1 MEALQ
6 LEKRVNK
13 FAIIIITIIDA
24 FMMFGYVSDFRKG
37 NISMGYM
44 LMVEILVLTTMV
56 ISYVARVKWP
66 TNFKHISLVG
76 YMLVYAL
83 CVFGSHN
90 DAVFTILFPIA
101 VIYILYFNYVLK
113 NHIHSNPVCKAHT
126 HLTTLWNADNRYF
139 S

>member
-1 MEALQ
+1 MEALE

-56 ISYVARVKWP
+56 VSYVARAKWP
-66 TNFKHISLVG
+66 AEFKHISLVG
-76 YMLVYAL
+76 YMLVYAS

-101 VIYILYFNYVLK
+101 IIYILFPVVMFIHDAVSVVKNLSSYERFLNYCENNVK
-113 NHIHSNPVCKAHT
+113 
-126 HLTTLWNADNRYF
+126 
-139 S
+139 